1 MPDIAA
7 AGREVCEALGLD
19 PYKVRS
25 IALRFAAGELPTAE
39 VEILAE
45 RAAAAVGVAAGELP
59 TAEVEILAEVE
70 PGAWDVVLSRYT
82 LRYTLRPADEES

>member
-7 AGREVCEALGLD
+7 AGSEVCEALGLD

-45 RAAAAVGVAAGELP
+45 
-59 TAEVEILAEVE
+59 VE

-82 LRYTLRPADEES
+82 LRPADEES

>member
-45 RAAAAVGVAAGELP
+45 
-59 TAEVEILAEVE
+59 VE

>member
-25 IALRFAAGELPTAE
+25 IALRFA
-39 VEILAE
+39 V
-45 RAAAAVGVAAGELP
+45 GELP

-82 LRYTLRPADEES
+82 LRPSDEES